1 MEVNFMNQNST
12 FVVSEEEREK
22 ELFEY
27 EMTQVLLQ
35 LKDEFKKFS
44 SSDMDCA
51 GIVDVPQVSLNIS
64 KVEGKPVDTIEPL
77 NIKNSSLTIL
87 LMTMLSVFAGQLVSI
102 GQMLCSQ

>member
-1 MEVNFMNQNST
+1 MNQNST

-35 LKDEFKKFS
+35 LKDEFKEYN

-51 GIVDVPQVSLNIS
+51 GIVDVPQV
-64 KVEGKPVDTIEPL
+64 
-77 NIKNSSLTIL
+77 
-87 LMTMLSVFAGQLVSI
+87 
-102 GQMLCSQ
+102 